1 MPSNMV
7 FYVCPGHQL
16 LDVAGP
22 MAVVEAANRIA
33 GENFY
38 DLAILSNAGGAVRS
52 SSHMRIETG
61 RAAGTAADTL
71 VVVGGEI
78 EPLAERV
85 DVEQVQ
91 RLAQGCTRVAS
102 ICTGAFLL
110 AEAGLLD
117 GRRATTHWSFARSLQ
132 SRYPRVLVDADL
144 IFVNDGPVWT
154 SAGMTAGIDLML
166 ALVEAD
172 HGHDL
177 AKAVSRELVVYLR
190 RPGGQSQYAAPAQL
204 EPETDRIRRALS
216 FAREHLSEPLP
227 IERLADAA
235 HLSAR
240 QFARTFRKETGETPA
255 KAIERMRAEAARIR
269 LRTGLESVEIVSQAV
284 GFADPE
290 RMRRAFH
297 RTYGNAPQ
305 VLRRLDRAME
315 VGDGGLV
322 RWPPETPI
330 SGDRLARPASSDAP
344 TRADKKPTP
353 GQEP

>member
-1 MPSNMV
+1 MASNMF

-22 MAVVEAANRIA
+22 MAVVEAANRLSR
-33 GENFY
+33 E
-38 DLAILSNAGGAVRS
+38 DLYHMAILSNAGGPVRS
-52 SSHMRIETG
+52 SSHMRIETDSATG
-61 RAAGTAADTL
+61 AGADTL
-71 VVVGGEI
+71 VVVGGEV

-85 DVEQVQ
+85 DVERVQ
-91 RLAQGCTRVAS
+91 QLAQGCTRLAS

-117 GRRATTHWSFARSLQ
+117 GRRATTHWSFARLLQ
-132 SRYPRVLVDADL
+132 TLYPRVLVDADL
-144 IFVNDGPVWT
+144 IFVNDGPIWT

-172 HGHDL
+172 HGHEL

-216 FAREHLSEPLP
+216 FAREHLSEALP
-227 IERLADAA
+227 IERLAEAA
-235 HLSAR
+235 NLSAR
-240 QFARTFRKETGETPA
+240 QFARLFRKETGETPA

-269 LRTGLESVEIVSQAV
+269 LRTGLESVEAVARAV
-284 GFADPE
+284 GFEDPE

-297 RTYGNAPQ
+297 RNYGHSPQ
-305 VLRRLDRAME
+305 LLRRLDRDME
-315 VGDGGLV
+315 IDAEGGT
-322 RWPPETPI
+322 RWPP
-330 SGDRLARPASSDAP
+330 GRDRLTSLGPR
-344 TRADKKPTP
+344 
-353 GQEP
+353 